1 MRKLV
6 QLITKE
12 ISGLHEAAY
21 LLGFSA
27 LFSQVLALVRDRLFA
42 SQFGAGAVLD
52 VYYASFRVPDLV
64 FAIVSSM
71 VSVSV
76 LAPFLAKKMAENDGE
91 TRKFLNSI
99 FTLFSLS
106 ITLICGLL
114 YILMPMIASY
124 AFKGLED
131 GNLFVSL
138 TRILLLSP
146 IFLGISNIFASI
158 IQLKNRF
165 VLSAISPILYNIGI
179 ICGIIFFFP
188 IWGIHGLI
196 YGVVLGTFLHA
207 MIQAPF
213 IFKERLMPR
222 LTLSIDFS
230 QIKDVIKLALPRSF
244 TLATG
249 QLTMFFLISFASLM
263 ATGSIAIFSLS
274 LNLQA
279 IPLAIIGA
287 SYSIAVFVKLSK
299 LHASGMYDE
308 FLQKTKETAR
318 HILFWSTPVVA
329 IFIILKTEIV
339 RIFFGYG
346 EFGSGDINLT
356 AMSLAIF
363 SIAIVPQGLNLLI
376 VRAMYAEGKTF
387 KPFTVNVI
395 SSIAI
400 IATAYM
406 AVRYL
411 KSSQSISE
419 SLGNFLGLTDTDFSV
434 LVLPMAFSVGL
445 VINMM
450 LLMRTFNN
458 DHPTFTASIG
468 RSFKKIF
475 GATVICGYASYMIL
489 NKLEKWINAESI
501 IGLLSI
507 TILTTVVAGLV
518 YLISLKAMKSE
529 ELIEV
534 FSTLK
539 QKAGKGNIVVND
551 KNLVVDELV

>member
-76 LAPFLAKKMAENDGE
+76 LAPFLAKKMVENDSE

-114 YILMPMIASY
+114 YILMPTIASY

-165 VLSAISPILYNIGI
+165 VLSALSPIFYNIGI

-188 IWGIHGLI
+188 IWGVHGLI
-196 YGVVLGTFLHA
+196 YGVVLGTLLHA

-213 IFKERLMPR
+213 VFKEKLMPR
-222 LTLSIDFS
+222 LTLSINFS

-244 TLATG
+244 TLSTG

-279 IPLAIIGA
+279 VPLAIIGA
-287 SYSIAVFVKLSK
+287 SYSVAIFAKLSK

-318 HILFWSTPVVA
+318 HILFWSTPAVA

-363 SIAIVPQGLNLLI
+363 SIAIVPQGLILLI

-387 KPFTVNVI
+387 KPFSVNVI
-395 SSIAI
+395 SSIAT

-419 SLGNFLGLTDTDFSV
+419 SLGNFLGLTNTDFSV

-450 LLMRTFNN
+450 LLIRTFNN
-458 DHPTFTASIG
+458 DHPTFTASIS

-475 GATVICGYASYMIL
+475 GATAICGYASYMLL

-518 YLISLKAMKSE
+518 YLVSLKAMKSE

-539 QKAGKGNIVVND
+539 RKAGKGDIVVND
-551 KNLVVDELV
+551 KNV